1 MQELSSAAMDVD
13 AAGRGGRRALHY
25 AVLAGALELVQ
36 LLVEQCRADILAE
49 DSEGLTALDLALS
62 KVNAG
67 EGGLEDSADHIVEY
81 LRRTHDLL
89 PDF

>member
-62 KVNAG
+62 NAG